1 MRCERHALAAG
12 PDGACALC
20 HREKRA
26 FLRAVARRHD
36 PVRRVAIVVVGVVTG
51 IVAFVLLTAIFDTH

>member
-1 MRCERHALAAG
+1 MRCERHGLAAG

-20 HREKRA
+20 RRGQRA

-36 PVRRVAIVVVGVVTG
+36 PARKVAIVVVGVVAGVVT
-51 IVAFVLLTAIFDTH
+51 FVLLTAIFDTQ